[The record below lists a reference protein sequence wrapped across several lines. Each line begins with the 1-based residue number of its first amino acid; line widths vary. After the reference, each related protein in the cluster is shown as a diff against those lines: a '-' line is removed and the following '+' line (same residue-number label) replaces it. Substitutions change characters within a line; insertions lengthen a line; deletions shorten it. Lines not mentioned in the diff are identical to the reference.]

1 MDYLKILNSAEKFRE
16 EIRSYNKWLMIVP
29 SENNVVRKKK
39 AVKENIVADNIL
51 KRQRRQ
57 GIFIYGKSFQNL
69 RHYTHWTHMLVVSE
83 KPKASC
89 QRINSST

>member
-39 AVKENIVADNIL
+39 AVKENIVADNNTFYNNFNGLI
-51 KRQRRQ
+51 
-57 GIFIYGKSFQNL
+57 
-69 RHYTHWTHMLVVSE
+69 
-83 KPKASC
+83 
-89 QRINSST
+89 